1 MATLLKTVAFARP
14 VMQLRRLAMPKQRG
28 LTIRSASNQQQ
39 QVGVELQ
46 SQSAGQ
52 HEVQRQSQ
60 SNQPARRGRRPSLSR
75 GMESTELAPM
85 VAPFI
90 PARVPSLLRYV
101 LFICFCCF

>member
-1 MATLLKTVAFARP
+1 MASLLKTVAFARP

-28 LTIRSASNQQQ
+28 LTTRSASNQQQQQ

-46 SQSAGQ
+46 GQSAGQ

-60 SNQPARRGRRPSLSR
+60 SNQPARHGRRPSLSR

-85 VAPFI
+85 IAPFV
-90 PARVPSLLRYV
+90 PARVPSLLR
-101 LFICFCCF
+101 